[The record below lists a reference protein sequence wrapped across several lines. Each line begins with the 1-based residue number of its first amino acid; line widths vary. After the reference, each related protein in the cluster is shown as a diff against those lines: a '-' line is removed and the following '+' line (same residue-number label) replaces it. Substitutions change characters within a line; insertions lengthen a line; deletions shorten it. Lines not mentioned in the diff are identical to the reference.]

1 MINTSIDYRRAVE
14 KNRQFILQDKIIF
27 DNKKSLTLSMEDVTA
42 YSINEASSGNGKFEI
57 GAAIVKEYKASL
69 NNMDGKLDGIEF
81 EGADISA
88 KIGLLLQGGSYEY
101 LRKGEFRIVEA
112 KERDLTIDIK
122 AYDGMLYF
130 DKPYSESTLRYPA
143 TVNQILSDAC
153 ISCQMTLNA
162 RSVQMGS
169 LVVRERPDDEAVTF
183 RDIISF
189 CAQIMGCY
197 AVINNLG
204 QLEFRWYD
212 FATLDSL
219 RDDWYDGGVFD
230 KGMPYATGDTADGGR
245 FNPWDTGAVIDGGS
259 FAGQGEYHHA
269 YLLKSQSINTNDVTI
284 TGISVTVKQG
294 TDGQEKT
301 YLYGQ
306 EGYVLE
312 LSGNLLVQEE
322 NVQAVLQHVGQK
334 ITGNTFRPLSVSAQS
349 DPSIEAGD
357 LVIVTDRK
365 QKSYLTVVT
374 NTTFSLSGSQKIEC
388 SAETPTEKNY
398 TRYGAVTKLISSSK
412 DKMNQMVNQQLS
424 AYDIASRQ
432 LSSLMARSMG
442 LYETYD
448 VQDDGS
454 TIKYQHDKPNLS
466 DSKTIWKQT
475 QGAFAVSTDGGKTW
489 NAGTDAEGNA
499 LFNVLSVIG
508 FYFDWAK
515 GGTLTLGGGRNQYG
529 VLILKD
535 ERDWDVGTFDKNG
548 VSIRSIAETQT
559 TVNNQAGYHF
569 SKTIFAPKGLEFRGG
584 YMNRNEDFLDVYIGG
599 LEQSFSYN
607 YDLSAGWSQV
617 QITKKEVTL
626 VSRGSNGIA
635 SIGVKNEDGKY
646 SSKLEM
652 REDYAYLNTELIVE
666 SIYGAHSK
674 GYVDGIRLGVA
685 GILIGEINNFS
696 EGTDASWEKLVAGI
710 YIHSNAVPH
719 INPIPNSYN
728 VCVKGSF
735 ASTGSKSRIVQTEN
749 FAERSLYCYEMPSP
763 MFGDI
768 GEGITDE
775 NGECYVYLD
784 DIFAE
789 SVFTKI
795 EYQVFLQKEGQGN
808 IWVEEKTLIYFLVKG
823 TKNLKFA
830 WELKAKQK
838 GYEFER
844 LERFE
849 KPNANKEIDYEEEYL
864 EEIEILIHEQED
876 TLYETA

>member
-69 NNMDGKLDGIEF
+69 NNMDGKFDGIEF

-101 LRKGEFRIVEA
+101 LKKGEFRIVEA

-212 FATLDSL
+212 FAMLDSL
-219 RDDWYDGGVFD
+219 RDDWYDGGGFD

-259 FAGQGEYHHA
+259 FTGQGEYHHA

-515 GGTLTLGGGRNQYG
+515 GGTLTLGGKGNSRGLMEVYDESGNLCGTIDAKIGMQMMKYISSNNIYMVNIKEVEYYDTTDKKKSRYGLCVNHPTPTPEKPYQPNGLSWGRISLVPSALFEYSN
-529 VLILKD
+529 LIESVGRCDFSLRHRSKD
-535 ERDWDVGTFDKNG
+535 EAFVPEKYLDFSGSYQENSKHSASFGIRKCMRMESDPNAYYNITRAITITWTPSTDKSGVGISTEDLSVGLADKDTTISLCHSMRNLHLKGAVSETTTYSANVRWRTSYGEMMIESSSSRRYKDIEREMSEEDIKNYYLIKPVIARYKEGYLNG
-548 VSIRSIAETQT
+548 SDARNGMYYPMFIAENIEEVIPEAVEYNEEGLVENWNHRVMIPAMFQMIKSQKETID
-559 TVNNQAGYHF
+559 NQQAEIE
-569 SKTIFAPKGLEFRGG
+569 SLTERLKRLE
-584 YMNRNEDFLDVYIGG
+584 
-599 LEQSFSYN
+599 
-607 YDLSAGWSQV
+607 
-617 QITKKEVTL
+617 
-626 VSRGSNGIA
+626 
-635 SIGVKNEDGKY
+635 
-646 SSKLEM
+646 
-652 REDYAYLNTELIVE
+652 
-666 SIYGAHSK
+666 
-674 GYVDGIRLGVA
+674 
-685 GILIGEINNFS
+685 
-696 EGTDASWEKLVAGI
+696 
-710 YIHSNAVPH
+710 
-719 INPIPNSYN
+719 
-728 VCVKGSF
+728 
-735 ASTGSKSRIVQTEN
+735 
-749 FAERSLYCYEMPSP
+749 
-763 MFGDI
+763 
-768 GEGITDE
+768 
-775 NGECYVYLD
+775 
-784 DIFAE
+784 
-789 SVFTKI
+789 
-795 EYQVFLQKEGQGN
+795 VFLM
-808 IWVEEKTLIYFLVKG
+808 KG
-823 TKNLKFA
+823 V
-830 WELKAKQK
+830 
-838 GYEFER
+838 
-844 LERFE
+844 
-849 KPNANKEIDYEEEYL
+849 D
-864 EEIEILIHEQED
+864 
-876 TLYETA
+876 